1 MLKIQIDTDAPRLY
15 KYRSLQDL
23 KRFLDII
30 VNKRLYGARYLSL
43 NDPMEGQFEFDLN
56 DSFTQPALQQLFD
69 ERAKTIIC
77 SLSKKCNSKG
87 IPNNGILWSMYADEH
102 KGCCIEVEVD
112 DPDWIKRDV
121 FYSSLPPI
129 VDNPNI
135 QVVDILSIKFN
146 QWAYED
152 EVRYINTDPKT
163 PYLNV
168 KIKAVYLGIR
178 MSKEDVEFYTSL
190 IHSIDKEIEVRQIKR
205 NEIRWIR

>member
-1 MLKIQIDTDAPRLY
+1 
-15 KYRSLQDL
+15 
-23 KRFLDII
+23 
-30 VNKRLYGARYLSL
+30 
-43 NDPMEGQFEFDLN
+43 
-56 DSFTQPALQQLFD
+56 
-69 ERAKTIIC
+69 
-77 SLSKKCNSKG
+77 
-87 IPNNGILWSMYADEH
+87 MYADEH

>member
-1 MLKIQIDTDAPRLY
+1 MIAY

-102 KGCCIEVEVD
+102 RGCCIEVEPD
-112 DPDWIKRDV
+112 DPNWRKVDV
-121 FYSSLPPI
+121 YYSKLPPI
-129 VDNPNI
+129 VDNPHV
-135 QVVDILSIKFN
+135 QVIDILSIKFD
-146 QWAYED
+146 QWEYEN
-152 EVRYINTDPKT
+152 EVRYINSDPQT
-163 PYLNV
+163 PYMNV
-168 KIKAVYLGIR
+168 KIKAVYLGCR

-205 NEIRWIR
+205 NEIKWIR

>member
-1 MLKIQIDTDAPRLY
+1 MLKIQIDTDTPKLY

-43 NDPMEGQFEFDLN
+43 NDPMEGQFDFDLN